1 MRVMGASPSLRAS
14 LILRL
19 ALALLGVAV
28 VGTVVAYQLGS
39 LYGNQAYDRAQA
51 EDASTL
57 ADQITVDRDSV
68 QVNLPTAALRWLLAD
83 EGDLVIYRITD
94 LRSGKVVDGNGDLGA
109 APEIAPERLK
119 SGFWNAVV
127 NKRRMRVAYLR
138 RLVSTDHVPVLVE
151 VAATMGKRDQM
162 TDTILVATLVFM
174 AVISLVALGLV
185 WHGVGRALSPL
196 KLLEA
201 EAEARSGADLAP
213 LDPLH
218 APEEVR
224 GLIVAINRM
233 MARVS
238 SVMQSQ
244 NNFIANAAHQLRTP
258 LSGLRLQAQLGL
270 KSQEISGMRDRLTE
284 VEASAVR
291 AADLVEKL
299 LVLAK
304 AESAEGGADHRP
316 VDFEIVAQQVIE
328 RFLPLAD
335 QHGVDLGLAAP
346 EGALWVQGSE
356 FLFGELLGNLVDNA
370 ILHGRHG
377 GTVTIELAS
386 REGQVIVAVL
396 DDGPGFTD
404 TRTDLLFTRFY
415 RGDSSSRTGSGL
427 GLAIVHE
434 IAERYGGK
442 VTLMS
447 EIGAGSRFEASFPQ
461 WHAAPAAG

>member
-1 MRVMGASPSLRAS
+1 MSESPSLRAS

-19 ALALLGVAV
+19 AIALLAVAV

-39 LYGNQAYDRAQA
+39 LYGNQAYDRSQA

-57 ADQITVDRDSV
+57 VDQVTVDRETV

-83 EGDLVIYRITD
+83 EGDLVIYRVTD
-94 LRSGKVVDGNGDLGA
+94 LRSGKVVDANGDLGV
-109 APEIAPERLK
+109 APEIAPDRLR
-119 SGFWNAVV
+119 SGFWNTTV
-127 NKRRMRVAYLR
+127 NKRRMRVTYLR
-138 RLVSTDHVPVLVE
+138 RLVSTDHVPILVE
-151 VAATMGKRDQM
+151 VAETMGKRDQM
-162 TDTILVATLVFM
+162 TDTVLVATMIFM

-196 KLLEA
+196 KLLEV
-201 EAEARSGADLAP
+201 EAEARSGADLAALNP
-213 LDPLH
+213 MH

-270 KSQEISGMRDRLTE
+270 KSQTLSGMRDRLTE

-304 AESAEGGADHRP
+304 AESATGGTERQP
-316 VDFEIVAQQVIE
+316 VDFVHVAQQVIE
-328 RFLPLAD
+328 RFLLLAD
-335 QHGVDLGLAAP
+335 QHGVDLGLAAA
-346 EGALWVQGSE
+346 EGQLWVQGSE

-370 ILHGRHG
+370 ILHGRPG
-377 GTVTIELAS
+377 GNVTIELGAQNA
-386 REGQVIVAVL
+386 QVIVAVL
-396 DDGPGFTD
+396 DDGPGFAD
-404 TRTDLLFTRFY
+404 TQTDLLFTRFY

-442 VTLMS
+442 VTLLS
-447 EIGAGSRFEASFPQ
+447 EVGVGSRFEARFPQ
-461 WHAAPAAG
+461 WMG